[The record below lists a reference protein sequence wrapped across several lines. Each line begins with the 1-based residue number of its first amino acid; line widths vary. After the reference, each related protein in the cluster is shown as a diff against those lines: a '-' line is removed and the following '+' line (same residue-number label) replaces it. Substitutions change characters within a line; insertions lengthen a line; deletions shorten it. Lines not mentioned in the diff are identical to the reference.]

1 MIKRDALLAT
11 GALLSI
17 PSTASAAE
25 RLLTP
30 ALVFVYATPFGKLI
44 MLSLVAAMI
53 AAVVITARKLS
64 SGPSLAGGSAF
75 VSNLR
80 LGGPLVGMLGASY
93 SALNSAVG
101 VANFKPDN
109 LIVIAPGVAESLL
122 VFGLG
127 VLAGSVA
134 VFANWALEARI
145 DRAVLRT

>member
-1 MIKRDALLAT
+1 LVSLPS
-11 GALLSI
+11 GAL
-17 PSTASAAE
+17 AAE

-30 ALVFVYATPFGKLI
+30 ALVFVHATPFGKLI

-53 AAVVITARKLS
+53 AAFVVTIRKLA

-80 LGGPLVGMLGASY
+80 LGGPLIGMLGASY

-101 VANFKPDN
+101 VANFKPAN

-145 DRAVLRT
+145 DRVVLRP